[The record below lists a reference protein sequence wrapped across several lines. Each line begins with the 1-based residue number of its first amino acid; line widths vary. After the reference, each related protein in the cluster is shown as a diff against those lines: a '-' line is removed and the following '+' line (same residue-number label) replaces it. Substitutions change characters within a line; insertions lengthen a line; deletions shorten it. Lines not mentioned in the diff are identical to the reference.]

1 MEIPFYYQLSFSLFA
16 YNNQNDVKQH
26 YFKKDF
32 KDSNPIQARNN
43 AFKEFEEYLGWLK
56 SLSRLAK
63 TEDNFLLVQPDHI
76 ANPIKER
83 KKQYEEANMNNEPL
97 MVQVQKL
104 VEWTDL
110 YDKFHEELRI
120 DLVLDKE
127 ALEFVGDD
135 ESYQAIHIVASK
147 EYDPD
152 DLLCGGLLTEISL
165 YDHFKYDT
173 QNKRIK
179 IEYYGT
185 DYNEAGDDPE
195 AGKYEIIETDRRWI
209 SEKKVEETSKREL
222 THEEII
228 QKGEGKFIEFKPA
241 LLFNFKTGQG
251 GIGVKFKNAQSIAA
265 FLNSN
270 GGLLYIGVT
279 DNGEIQGLKYDY
291 SVLEGNKRDRLK
303 LEFDQLI
310 RYFFPSFVSTYIQT
324 SIISIQ
330 EKDVFVIRIHSS
342 KQPVMLRNKIDD
354 KLYKEFYIRQEASS
368 IKISDTE
375 DIIDY
380 IFNHKYFQRS

>member
-26 YFKKDF
+26 HFKKDF

-291 SVLEGNKRDRLK
+291 SVLEGNKHDRLK